1 MLKIIPFL
9 NELAQHNH
17 KSWFDENRNSYQ
29 EARAELLDFVENL
42 LKQLSKAN
50 PWMLALKPNTC
61 LFRIN
66 RDVRFSKN
74 KNPYKTHAGIYMA
87 PGGRNSGNAG
97 FYIHIEPSK
106 SFIGGGVYGPEPN
119 VLKAIRREIYFNAAA
134 FKQIVLNEGFQK
146 TFGQLM
152 DERLKRPPKG
162 FPADFTDMECSNISI
177 LLYHIRFQMMI
188 LVLIS
193 FLELSDI
200 FKFFYEQLNFY
211 YFIFIY
217 PPSMTS
223 WYIILPMSSYIII
236 KIY

>member
-1 MLKIIPFL
+1 MLT
-9 NELAQHNH
+9 
-17 KSWFDENRNSYQ
+17 
-29 EARAELLDFVENL
+29 
-42 LKQLSKAN
+42 
-50 PWMLALKPNTC
+50 LKPNTC

-74 KNPYKTHAGIYMA
+74 KNPYKTYAGIYMA

-162 FPADFTDMECSNISI
+162 FPADFPDMEWLKYKHFVVSHSISNEDIGFDKLLNISVKVCGQMNPFIDFLNHAI
-177 LLYHIRFQMMI
+177 LN
-188 LVLIS
+188 VE
-193 FLELSDI
+193 EL
-200 FKFFYEQLNFY
+200 
-211 YFIFIY
+211 
-217 PPSMTS
+217 
-223 WYIILPMSSYIII
+223 LP
-236 KIY
+236 

>member
-50 PWMLALKPNTC
+50 PWMLTLKPNTC

-162 FPADFTDMECSNISI
+162 FPADFPDMEWLKYKHFVVSHSISNEDVGFDKLLNISVKVCGQMNPFIDFLNHAI
-177 LLYHIRFQMMI
+177 LN
-188 LVLIS
+188 VE
-193 FLELSDI
+193 EL
-200 FKFFYEQLNFY
+200 
-211 YFIFIY
+211 
-217 PPSMTS
+217 
-223 WYIILPMSSYIII
+223 LP
-236 KIY
+236 

>member
-42 LKQLSKAN
+42 LKQLSKTN
-50 PWMLALKPNTC
+50 PWMLTLKPNTC

-74 KNPYKTHAGIYMA
+74 KNPYKTYAGIYMA

-106 SFIGGGVYGPEPN
+106 SFIGGGVYGPEPI

-162 FPADFTDMECSNISI
+162 FPADFPDMEWLKYKHFVVSHSISNEDIGFDKLLNISVKVCGQMNPFIDFLNHAI
-177 LLYHIRFQMMI
+177 LNAE
-188 LVLIS
+188 
-193 FLELSDI
+193 EL
-200 FKFFYEQLNFY
+200 
-211 YFIFIY
+211 
-217 PPSMTS
+217 
-223 WYIILPMSSYIII
+223 LP
-236 KIY
+236 

>member
-50 PWMLALKPNTC
+50 PWMLTLKPNTC

-162 FPADFTDMECSNISI
+162 FPADFPDMEWLKYKHFVVSHSISNEDIGFDKLLNISVKVCGQMNPFIDFLNHAI
-177 LLYHIRFQMMI
+177 LN
-188 LVLIS
+188 VE
-193 FLELSDI
+193 EL
-200 FKFFYEQLNFY
+200 
-211 YFIFIY
+211 
-217 PPSMTS
+217 
-223 WYIILPMSSYIII
+223 LP
-236 KIY
+236 

>member
-106 SFIGGGVYGPEPN
+106 SFIGGGVYGPEPI

-162 FPADFTDMECSNISI
+162 FPADFPDMEWLKYKHFVVSHSISNEDIGFDKLLNISVKVCGQMNPFIDFLNHAI
-177 LLYHIRFQMMI
+177 LN
-188 LVLIS
+188 VE
-193 FLELSDI
+193 EL
-200 FKFFYEQLNFY
+200 
-211 YFIFIY
+211 
-217 PPSMTS
+217 
-223 WYIILPMSSYIII
+223 LP
-236 KIY
+236 

>member
-162 FPADFTDMECSNISI
+162 FPADFPDMEWLKYKHFVVSHSISNEDIGFDKLLNISVKVCGQMNPFIDFLNHAI
-177 LLYHIRFQMMI
+177 LN
-188 LVLIS
+188 VE
-193 FLELSDI
+193 EL
-200 FKFFYEQLNFY
+200 
-211 YFIFIY
+211 
-217 PPSMTS
+217 
-223 WYIILPMSSYIII
+223 LP
-236 KIY
+236 